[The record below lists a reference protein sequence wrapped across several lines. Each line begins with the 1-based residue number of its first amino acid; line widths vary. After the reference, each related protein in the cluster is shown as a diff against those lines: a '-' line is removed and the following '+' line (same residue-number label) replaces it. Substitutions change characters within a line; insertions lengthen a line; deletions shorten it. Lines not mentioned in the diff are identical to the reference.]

1 MKLGV
6 AGQLPKLSDA
16 TPAFFP
22 ADWRQIDPESAE
34 RVRAHGFVGAQW
46 FINKPLDAE
55 AADLTRV
62 AAAFK
67 SADLEICQLNG
78 WYEPICS
85 YDPDIR
91 EQGLLGAERLIEI
104 GAAVDAVSVYIR
116 PGGHNPAG
124 HWFAHPENHS
134 QRTFDL
140 LVDAFKRLA
149 RCAAANGVNIAVEG
163 HVLSALDTPMRM
175 NELIRAVDSP
185 ALVFNLDPT
194 NFTGTVRQ
202 AHDTAG
208 VLNELDALLG
218 DKIFV
223 AHAKDLAIA
232 DKLVLQIDEV
242 VPGTGLMDYPLFM
255 RIFER
260 RAPNGYFVIE
270 HLPDAETL
278 QARDFVVPLAKRLG
292 IPLAQ

>member
-22 ADWRQIDPESAE
+22 ADWRHIDVEAAE
-34 RVRAHGFVGAQW
+34 RVRSHGFAGSQW

-55 AADLTRV
+55 AADLMRV

-67 SADLEICQLNG
+67 SADLDICQLNG

-85 YDPDIR
+85 YDPAIR

-140 LVDAFKRLA
+140 LVDAFRRLT
-149 RCAAANGVNIAVEG
+149 RCATANGVKIAVEG
-163 HVLSALDTPMRM
+163 HVLSALDTPRRM

-202 AHDTAG
+202 AHNTAG

-232 DKLVLQIDEV
+232 NKLVVQIDEV
-242 VPGTGLMDYPLFM
+242 VPGTGSMDYPLFM
-255 RIFER
+255 QIFER
-260 RAPNGYFVIE
+260 RAPDGYFVIE
-270 HLPDAETL
+270 HLPDVETL
-278 QARDFVVPLAKRLG
+278 QARDFIVPLAKRLG
-292 IPLAQ
+292 IPLIQ